1 MARYQLPVIGN
12 ANNSQVPIDTANS
25 ASAAVMRD
33 VDNSINVGQANV
45 AAINNSG
52 ADFGA
57 IKTVTGST
65 YTVLSTDRT
74 LLCDGTSAAMAVA
87 VPAAAGCQ
95 GRKIT
100 FKRMNSGSNAITLQ
114 DATANTEGASTLVLG
129 SQYAKA
135 TIQSDGTNWWS
146 V

>member
-74 LLCDGTSAAMAVA
+74 LLCDGTSAANDCGQ
-87 VPAAAGCQ
+87 VPCL
-95 GRKIT
+95 R
-100 FKRMNSGSNAITLQ
+100 R
-114 DATANTEGASTLVLG
+114 
-129 SQYAKA
+129 
-135 TIQSDGTNWWS
+135 
-146 V
+146 